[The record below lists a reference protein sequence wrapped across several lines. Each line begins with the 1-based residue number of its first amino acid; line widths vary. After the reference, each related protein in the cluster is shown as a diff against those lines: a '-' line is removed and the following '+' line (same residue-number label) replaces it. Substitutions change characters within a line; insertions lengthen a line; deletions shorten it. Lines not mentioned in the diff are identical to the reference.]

1 MARRHRGPIAWM
13 ATNSVAAN
21 LAMLVLLIG
30 GLVTALTIRQEVFP
44 DFKLDVV
51 TIQVPY
57 PGASPSDVEEGV
69 IVALEEAIRGV
80 DGVKKVTSTAA
91 EDQATVYIEL
101 RAGTDPDKALSDVKS
116 AVDAVTTLP
125 KQAERPIVSLVVN
138 RVEVISVIL
147 YGPDD
152 PFVLRE
158 AAEIVRNRLL
168 DHPLV
173 EQVDLLGARPREV
186 SVEVDRDTLRAYDLS
201 LPDLAGLIGARA
213 VQLSGGAVK
222 TPGGEV
228 LVRTNERR
236 HRAAEYRD
244 LPLVATP
251 DGVDVRL
258 GEIADVR
265 DAFEEND
272 EVATFDGRPAIMLR
286 VLRSGEHGPIEVAAA
301 VREVVRDVR
310 PDLPPAIQMAT
321 WVDWSRIYRERI
333 NLLLR
338 NGVMGL
344 VLVLVVLGM
353 FLEVRLAFWVTMG
366 IPVSFLGAILLA
378 PGLDVTINMI
388 SLFAFIVVLGMVVDD
403 AIVVGENVYA
413 RRQQGMGLIEAAIS
427 GTREVAVPVTFSI
440 ATTVAAFSP
449 MFFVPGFSGK
459 LFRVIPT
466 VVISVLAISLLESVF
481 VLPAHLGHLARAPK
495 TGWYAFVHARQQR
508 VAAALEHFIEHR
520 YGPFLRRALRWR
532 YTTVATGIAVLAVF
546 GGIVGGGHI
555 PFRYMPNIDGDLV
568 IANVE
573 MPYGVSLDQA
583 RQVQRTLVEGARR
596 AAKKM
601 DAEDQV
607 QGIFALIG
615 RTFIDDPGKARRGPP
630 SAHEQNVQVFLVPQ
644 EEREFVASEFARAF
658 RDEVGDLPGV
668 ESIRFKS
675 DIGPTPGRPIHVTL
689 RHEDL
694 EVLERAASRLG
705 EALSKFAGVRDID
718 DGVTEGKPQFD
729 LRLTPSGHTLGIT
742 AADLGAQVRGAFYGS
757 EALRQQ
763 EGRDEVRVMVR
774 LPRDQRASLS
784 DLERLPIRTPS
795 GAEVP
800 LGDVA
805 EVIRTRNRASIR
817 REDGRRAIDV
827 TADVVEGVA
836 EPGKVLA
843 ALEADVLPDLL
854 AEYPGLSYGFGGEN
868 KEQTEVLA
876 SLQRG
881 GLIAMLVVYALLAI
895 PFKSYTQPLIVMSA
909 IPFGV
914 VGAIVGHLV
923 MGFELSIVSAM
934 GLVALAGVV
943 VNDSLVLIDAAN
955 RYRREG
961 ADAFAGIERA
971 GIRRFRPILLT
982 SLTTFFGLTPMI
994 LERSA
999 QARFL
1004 VPMAISLGFG
1014 VLAATFIV
1022 LLLVPAL
1029 YLILE
1034 DVRPGAVAPA
1044 PDEDGEDGQ
1053 GAQPSDAD
1061 TRQPLA

>member
-1 MARRHRGPIAWM
+1 MGRGARGPIAWM
-13 ATNSVAAN
+13 ARNSVAAN
-21 LAMLVLLIG
+21 LAMIVLLLG
-30 GLVTALTIRQEVFP
+30 GLFSALTIRQEVFP

-57 PGASPSDVEEGV
+57 PGASAADVEEGV

-80 DGVKKVTSTAA
+80 DGIKKVTSTAS
-91 EDQATVYIEL
+91 EDQGTLYVEL
-101 RAGTDPDKALSDVKS
+101 RAGTDPDKALSDIKS

-125 KQAERPIVSLVVN
+125 KQAERPVVSLVVN

-147 YGPDD
+147 YGPED
-152 PFVLRE
+152 PFVLRA
-158 AAEIVRNRLL
+158 AAEIVRDRLL
-168 DHPLV
+168 EHPLV
-173 EQVDLLGARPREV
+173 EQVDLVGARPREIT
-186 SVEVDRDTLRAYDLS
+186 VDVRPDTLRAYDLS
-201 LPDLAGLIGARA
+201 LPQLASIIGSRA
-213 VQLSGGAVK
+213 LQMSGGAVK

-236 HRAAEYRD
+236 DRARAFRD
-244 LPLVATP
+244 LPVVSTP

-265 DAFEEND
+265 DAFEESD
-272 EVATFDGRPAIMLR
+272 EVATFDGRPAIMVR

-301 VREVVRDVR
+301 VREVVAALRA
-310 PDLPPAIQMAT
+310 DLPPAVQLAT

-353 FLEVRLAFWVTMG
+353 FLEIRLAFWVTMG

-378 PGLDVTINMI
+378 PAFDVTINMI

-403 AIVVGENVYA
+403 AIVVGENIYA
-413 RRQQGMGLIEAAIS
+413 RRQAGMGLVEAAIE

-481 VLPAHLGHLARAPK
+481 VLPAHLAHLRRAP
-495 TGWYAFVHARQQR
+495 TSGWYARLHARQQA
-508 VAAALEHFIEHR
+508 VADALERFIVHR

-532 YTTVATGIAVLAVF
+532 YTTVAVGVATLLFF
-546 GGIVGGGHI
+546 GGVVAGGHI

-568 IANVE
+568 VANVE
-573 MPYGVSLDQA
+573 MPYGVSLEQA
-583 RQVQRTLVEGARR
+583 RAVQRKLVEGA
-596 AAKKM
+596 AAAARSM
-601 DAEDQV
+601 AAEDEV
-607 QGIFALIG
+607 QGVFALIG

-644 EEREFVASEFARAF
+644 EERDFVASEFARAF
-658 RDEVGDLPGV
+658 RDAVGDLPGV

-689 RHEDL
+689 RHADL
-694 EVLERAASRLG
+694 DVLEAAATELG
-705 EALSKFAGVRDID
+705 EALAGFVGVRDID
-718 DGVTEGKPQFD
+718 DGVAEGKPQLD
-729 LRLTPSGHTLGIT
+729 LTLSPAGEALGLS
-742 AADLGAQVRGAFYGS
+742 AADLGAQVRGAFYGA

-774 LPRDQRASLS
+774 LPRKARASLA
-784 DLERLPIRTPS
+784 DLERLPIRTPT

-800 LGDVA
+800 LGRVA
-805 EVIRTRNRASIR
+805 RVTRTRNRASIR

-827 TADVVEGVA
+827 TADVVPGVA

-843 ALEADVLPDLL
+843 AVEAEILPDLL
-854 AEYPGLSYGFGGEN
+854 ARYPGLSYAFGGEN
-868 KEQTEVLA
+868 REQTEVLA
-876 SLQRG
+876 SLRRG
-881 GLIAMLVVYALLAI
+881 GLVAMLVVYALLAI
-895 PFKSYTQPLIVMSA
+895 PFRSYSQPLIVMSA

-914 VGAIVGHLV
+914 VGAIVGHLI
-923 MGFELSIVSAM
+923 MGFELSIVSSM

-955 RYRREG
+955 RFRREG
-961 ADAFAGIERA
+961 ADAFSGIEQA

-982 SLTTFFGLTPMI
+982 SLTTFLGLTPMI

-1034 DVRPGAVAPA
+1034 DLRPGGLRPPPEEAAEAPA
-1044 PDEDGEDGQ
+1044 GGDQ
-1053 GAQPSDAD
+1053 RSA
-1061 TRQPLA
+1061 

>member
-1 MARRHRGPIAWM
+1 MGRGARGPIAWM
-13 ATNSVAAN
+13 ARNSVAAN
-21 LAMLVLLIG
+21 LAMIVLLLG
-30 GLVTALTIRQEVFP
+30 GLFSALTIRQEVFP

-57 PGASPSDVEEGV
+57 PGASAADVEEGV

-80 DGVKKVTSTAA
+80 DGIKKVTSTAS
-91 EDQATVYIEL
+91 EDQGTLYVEL
-101 RAGTDPDKALSDVKS
+101 RAGTDPDKALSDIKS

-125 KQAERPIVSLVVN
+125 KQAERPVVSLVVN

-147 YGPDD
+147 YGPED
-152 PFVLRE
+152 PFVLRA
-158 AAEIVRNRLL
+158 AAEIVRDRLL
-168 DHPLV
+168 EHPLV
-173 EQVDLLGARPREV
+173 EQVDLVGARPREIT
-186 SVEVDRDTLRAYDLS
+186 VDVRPDTLRAYDLS
-201 LPDLAGLIGARA
+201 LPQLASIIGSRA
-213 VQLSGGAVK
+213 LQMSGGAVK

-236 HRAAEYRD
+236 DRARAFRD
-244 LPLVATP
+244 LPVVSTP
-251 DGVDVRL
+251 DGVAVRL

-265 DAFEEND
+265 DAFEESD
-272 EVATFDGRPAIMLR
+272 EVATFDGRPAIMVR

-301 VREVVRDVR
+301 VREVVAALRG
-310 PDLPPAIQMAT
+310 DLPPAVQLAT

-344 VLVLVVLGM
+344 LLVLVVLGM
-353 FLEVRLAFWVTMG
+353 FLEIRLAFWVTMG

-378 PGLDVTINMI
+378 PAFDVTINMI

-403 AIVVGENVYA
+403 AIVVGENIYA
-413 RRQQGMGLIEAAIS
+413 RRQAGMGLVEAAIE

-481 VLPAHLGHLARAPK
+481 VLPAHLAHLRRAP
-495 TGWYAFVHARQQR
+495 TSGWYARLHARQQA
-508 VAAALEHFIEHR
+508 VADALERFIVHR

-532 YTTVATGIAVLAVF
+532 YTTVAVGVATLLFF
-546 GGIVGGGHI
+546 GGVVAGGHI

-568 IANVE
+568 VANVE
-573 MPYGVSLDQA
+573 MPYGVSLEQA
-583 RQVQRTLVEGARR
+583 RAVQRKLVEGA
-596 AAKKM
+596 AAAARSM
-601 DAEDQV
+601 SAEDEV
-607 QGIFALIG
+607 QGVFALIG

-644 EEREFVASEFARAF
+644 EERDFVASEFARAF
-658 RDEVGDLPGV
+658 RDAVGDLPGV

-689 RHEDL
+689 RHADL
-694 EVLERAASRLG
+694 DVLEAAAAELG
-705 EALSKFAGVRDID
+705 KALAGFAGVRDID
-718 DGVTEGKPQFD
+718 DGVAEGKPQLD
-729 LRLTPSGHTLGIT
+729 LTLSPAGEALGLS
-742 AADLGAQVRGAFYGS
+742 AADLGAQVRGAFYGA

-774 LPRDQRASLS
+774 LPRKARASLA
-784 DLERLPIRTPS
+784 DLERLPIRTPT

-800 LGDVA
+800 LGRVA
-805 EVIRTRNRASIR
+805 RVTRTRNRASIR

-827 TADVVEGVA
+827 TADVVPGVA

-843 ALEADVLPDLL
+843 AVEAEILPDLL
-854 AEYPGLSYGFGGEN
+854 ARYPGLSYAFGGEN
-868 KEQTEVLA
+868 REQTEVLA
-876 SLQRG
+876 SLRRG
-881 GLIAMLVVYALLAI
+881 GLVAMLVVYALLAI
-895 PFKSYTQPLIVMSA
+895 PFRSYSQPLIVMSA

-914 VGAIVGHLV
+914 VGAIVGHLI
-923 MGFELSIVSAM
+923 MGFELSIVSSM

-955 RYRREG
+955 RFRREG
-961 ADAFAGIERA
+961 ADAFSGIEQA

-982 SLTTFFGLTPMI
+982 SLTTFLGLTPMI

-1034 DVRPGAVAPA
+1034 DLRPGGLRPPPEEAAEAPA
-1044 PDEDGEDGQ
+1044 GGDQ
-1053 GAQPSDAD
+1053 RSA
-1061 TRQPLA
+1061 

>member
-1 MARRHRGPIAWM
+1 MGRGARGPIAWM
-13 ATNSVAAN
+13 ARNSVAAN
-21 LAMLVLLIG
+21 LAMIVLLLG
-30 GLVTALTIRQEVFP
+30 GLFSALTIRQEVFP

-57 PGASPSDVEEGV
+57 PGASAADVEEGV

-80 DGVKKVTSTAA
+80 DGIKKVTSTAS
-91 EDQATVYIEL
+91 EDQGTLYVEL
-101 RAGTDPDKALSDVKS
+101 RAGTDPDKALSDIKS

-125 KQAERPIVSLVVN
+125 KQVERPVVSLVVN

-147 YGPDD
+147 YGPED
-152 PFVLRE
+152 PFVLRA
-158 AAEIVRNRLL
+158 AAEIVRDRLL
-168 DHPLV
+168 EHPLV
-173 EQVDLLGARPREV
+173 EQVDLVGARPREIT
-186 SVEVDRDTLRAYDLS
+186 VDVRPDTLRAYDLS
-201 LPDLAGLIGARA
+201 LPQLASIIGSRA
-213 VQLSGGAVK
+213 LQMSGGAVK

-236 HRAAEYRD
+236 DRARAFRD
-244 LPLVATP
+244 LPVVSTP
-251 DGVDVRL
+251 DGVAVRL

-265 DAFEEND
+265 DAFEESD
-272 EVATFDGRPAIMLR
+272 EVATFDGRPAIMVR

-301 VREVVRDVR
+301 VREVVAALRG
-310 PDLPPAIQMAT
+310 DLPPAVQLAT

-353 FLEVRLAFWVTMG
+353 FLEIRLAFWVTMG

-378 PGLDVTINMI
+378 PAFDVTINMI

-403 AIVVGENVYA
+403 AIVVGENIYA
-413 RRQQGMGLIEAAIS
+413 RRQAGMGLVEAAIE

-481 VLPAHLGHLARAPK
+481 VLPAHLAHLRRAP
-495 TGWYAFVHARQQR
+495 TSGWYARLHARQQA
-508 VAAALEHFIEHR
+508 VADALERFIVHR

-532 YTTVATGIAVLAVF
+532 YTTVAVGVATLLFF
-546 GGIVGGGHI
+546 GGVVAGGHI

-568 IANVE
+568 VANVE
-573 MPYGVSLDQA
+573 MPYGVSLEQA
-583 RQVQRTLVEGARR
+583 RAVQRKLVEGA
-596 AAKKM
+596 AAAARSM
-601 DAEDQV
+601 SAEDEV
-607 QGIFALIG
+607 QGVFALIG

-644 EEREFVASEFARAF
+644 EERDFVASEFARAF
-658 RDEVGDLPGV
+658 RDAVGDLPGV

-689 RHEDL
+689 RHADL
-694 EVLERAASRLG
+694 DVLEAAAAELG
-705 EALSKFAGVRDID
+705 KALAGFAGVRDID
-718 DGVTEGKPQFD
+718 DGVAEGKPQLD
-729 LRLTPSGHTLGIT
+729 LTLSPAGEALGLS
-742 AADLGAQVRGAFYGS
+742 AADLGAQVRGAFYGA

-774 LPRDQRASLS
+774 LPRKARASLA
-784 DLERLPIRTPS
+784 DLERLPIRTPT

-800 LGDVA
+800 LGRVA
-805 EVIRTRNRASIR
+805 RVTRTRNRASIR

-827 TADVVEGVA
+827 TADVVPGVA

-843 ALEADVLPDLL
+843 AVEAEILPDLL
-854 AEYPGLSYGFGGEN
+854 ARYPGLSYAFGGEN
-868 KEQTEVLA
+868 REQTEVLA
-876 SLQRG
+876 SLRRG
-881 GLIAMLVVYALLAI
+881 GLVAMLVVYALLAI
-895 PFKSYTQPLIVMSA
+895 PFRSYSQPLIVMSA

-914 VGAIVGHLV
+914 VGAIVGHLI
-923 MGFELSIVSAM
+923 MGFELSIVSSM

-955 RYRREG
+955 RFRREG
-961 ADAFAGIERA
+961 ADAFSGIEQA

-982 SLTTFFGLTPMI
+982 SLTTFLGLTPMI

-1034 DVRPGAVAPA
+1034 DLRPGGLRPPPEDVTEAPA
-1044 PDEDGEDGQ
+1044 GGDQ
-1053 GAQPSDAD
+1053 RSA
-1061 TRQPLA
+1061 